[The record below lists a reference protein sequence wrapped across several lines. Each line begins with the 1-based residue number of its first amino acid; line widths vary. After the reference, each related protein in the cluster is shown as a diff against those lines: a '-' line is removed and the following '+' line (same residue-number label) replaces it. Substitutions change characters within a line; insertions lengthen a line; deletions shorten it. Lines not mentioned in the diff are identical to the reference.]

1 MIPFALE
8 EHIAG
13 DLDQQRFAVGSPKRI
28 VDSSSTEGLQVPV
41 VVIRRETVDK
51 YLEALR
57 NAGLEPIAMH
67 LDESLVAAKPGD
79 VIAWLQGEEV
89 FLRTP
94 SGLGMRCAVEDLGM
108 TLDLMPSDLPYSSL
122 GLQIFGL
129 SQNSTDRALKLD
141 ELETRFSRVQTG
153 QTATPILDWLVAQ
166 RSIAEPINLLQSDLA
181 PRRRSRGLSARWRL
195 PAALAAGLFALVLIN
210 HGNTWRIAA
219 AEEKALDLSI
229 AQAGGYPGSDAPI
242 VTTALRQALV
252 DLANS
257 GVRDGAIA
265 SIAYQSKIIRI
276 TLNSSDSPEAAVR
289 SLRLSGW
296 RVDAGADDQGRVIL
310 TLINAEAGT

>member
-13 DLDQQRFAVGSPKRI
+13 DLDHQHFALDSPIRI

-51 YLEALR
+51 YLELIR
-57 NAGLEPIAMH
+57 GAGLEPIAMH

-79 VIAWLQGEEV
+79 VIAWLQGDEV

-108 TLDLMPSDLPYSSL
+108 TLDLMPSEPPFSSL
-122 GLQIFGL
+122 GLQIVGL
-129 SQNSTDRALKLD
+129 SQSATDRALKLH

-181 PRRRSRGLSARWRL
+181 PRRRSRGLSTRWRL

-210 HGNTWRIAA
+210 HGNTWRMAA
-219 AEEKALDLSI
+219 AEEQALDLSI

-265 SIAYQSKIIRI
+265 SIAYQSKIIRV

-289 SLRLSGW
+289 SLSLSGW
-296 RVDAGADDQGRVIL
+296 RVDVGADDQGRVIL